1 MRNVLLVDGNPDHV
15 RLLSG
20 LFKYR
25 LEPNLQVVGDCV
37 AGLRQI
43 YTQAPDVVLVNA
55 LLYGSED
62 FGFPRAMTE
71 GEMNDGIGIVVLVSG
86 RLDEIRERAVKQFR
100 ATIVEMPT
108 SADELKEAM
117 ETAQRQRTRS
127 STPRTVTWQSAD
139 QPSTAEPDPEV
150 PPTVHR
156 VSWQAFDTAAEA
168 DQVRPVNWS
177 VDGAGG
183 TPGDG
188 VSANNPRESD
198 SPRPKSRRQPTP
210 PRKPTKSDHIVKED
224 SEAFPSAFTA
234 SGAGFVPI
242 SRPEAKETD
251 SPAETTEP
259 QPFRPA
265 TTRGIPDVDPRKAKN

>member
-25 LEPNLQVVGDCV
+25 LEPDLQVVGDCV
-37 AGLRQI
+37 SGLRQI

-86 RLDEIRERAVKQFR
+86 RLDEIRERAVKQFQ

-108 SADELKEAM
+108 SADELNEAM
-117 ETAQRQRTRS
+117 ETAQRQGTRS
-127 STPRTVTWQSAD
+127 STPRPVTWESAEAAT
-139 QPSTAEPDPEV
+139 PTEPDSEV

-156 VSWQAFDTAAEA
+156 VSWQDFDTAAEA
-168 DQVRPVNWS
+168 DQVRSVNWA
-177 VDGAGG
+177 VDGAGAAA
-183 TPGDG
+183 GDG
-188 VSANNPRESD
+188 VSGNTTHKSE
-198 SPRPKSRRQPTP
+198 SPRAKSRRQPVS
-210 PRKPTKSDHIVKED
+210 RKKRAKSDHILKED
-224 SEAFPSAFTA
+224 AQAFPSAFTA
-234 SGAGFVPI
+234 GGDGFVPI
-242 SRPEAKETD
+242 SKPEAKQAETPD
-251 SPAETTEP
+251 ETTEP

>member
-25 LEPNLQVVGDCV
+25 LEPDLQVVGDCV
-37 AGLRQI
+37 SGLRQI

-55 LLYGSED
+55 LLYGSEN

-86 RLDEIRERAVKQFR
+86 QLDEIRERAVKQFQ

-108 SADELKEAM
+108 SAGELKEAM
-117 ETAQRQRTRS
+117 ETAQRLGTRS
-127 STPRTVTWQSAD
+127 STPRPVTWQSVD
-139 QPSTAEPDPEV
+139 KPSVSEPDSEV

-156 VSWQAFDTAAEA
+156 VSWQAFDTAAES
-168 DQVRPVNWS
+168 DEIRPVNWA

-188 VSANNPRESD
+188 SSANTPREPD
-198 SPRPKSRRQPTP
+198 PPRPKSRPRPA
-210 PRKPTKSDHIVKED
+210 PRKKHTKSDHIVKED
-224 SEAFPSAFTA
+224 AEAFSSAFTA
-234 SGAGFVPI
+234 GGAGFVPI
-242 SRPEAKETD
+242 SRPEAKD
-251 SPAETTEP
+251 PDIPAEITEP

-265 TTRGIPDVDPRKAKN
+265 TTRGIPDVDPKKAKN